1 MTPYLH
7 HCSGAKKILHGA
19 IWDKLRYIYCK
30 YIIIIKRIYAGNT
43 PSKDAIWNEFG
54 EQQGHKAS

>member
-30 YIIIIKRIYAGNT
+30 YIIIIKRINAGTT

-54 EQQGHKAS
+54 EQ